1 MSDQTD
7 EKYKSHLEAKNLLV
21 LCRRCGKPEL
31 VKEALLRKIKEL
43 LKKEKSQEFLHN
55 PWIIHNNK
63 LVTSDGNKITIHGRD
78 HPITQDV
85 IECHK
90 AIYSKRDQ
98 IIIDDFT
105 KP

>member
-43 LKKEKSQEFLHN
+43 LKGEKS
-55 PWIIHNNK
+55 
-63 LVTSDGNKITIHGRD
+63 
-78 HPITQDV
+78 
-85 IECHK
+85 
-90 AIYSKRDQ
+90 
-98 IIIDDFT
+98 
-105 KP
+105 